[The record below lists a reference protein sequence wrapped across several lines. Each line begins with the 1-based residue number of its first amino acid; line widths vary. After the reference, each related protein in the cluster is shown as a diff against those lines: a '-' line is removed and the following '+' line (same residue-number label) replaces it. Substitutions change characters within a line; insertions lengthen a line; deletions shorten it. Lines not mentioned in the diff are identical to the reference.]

1 MVSVCLI
8 TYNHEDFIVEAI
20 ESVLDQQLDCTWEF
34 IIADDCSTDKTGE
47 IVEDYAKANPNL
59 IRKLDNSTNL
69 GAAKNFLRLLD
80 AAKGKYIAYLEGDDY
95 WIDSHKLQKQM
106 NYMEEHDNHSMCYH
120 PVKWIVDG
128 ELTEKMSNTEDGATL
143 EIDDVLRNGW
153 QIRSS
158 SMFWRRFSLPQGFE
172 SLYVGDYPLHILLA
186 DRGTIGF
193 IREAM
198 SIYRINPEG
207 WVEKN
212 YKKED
217 FRSKLKLLN
226 DELFSLRFIKTVV
239 KPKNT
244 SKVNRRISNVKTS
257 FVLMNKKVLKSF
269 RVRDIVGYLGVF
281 NFEVILKV
289 FRKGINKYDRR

>member
-1 MVSVCLI
+1 
-8 TYNHEDFIVEAI
+8 VEAI

>member
-1 MVSVCLI
+1 VVSVCLI